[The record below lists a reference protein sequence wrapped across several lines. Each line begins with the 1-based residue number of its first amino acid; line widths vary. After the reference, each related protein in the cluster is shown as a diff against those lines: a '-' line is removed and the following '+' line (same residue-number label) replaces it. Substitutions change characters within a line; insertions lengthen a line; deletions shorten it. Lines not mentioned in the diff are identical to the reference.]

1 MLIVQHM
8 LWKVVRDDGCYF
20 LRRRRESNL
29 TEKDASVRKDL
40 DDLTTG
46 QRPAPSWTEQG
57 VISKSKRNSE
67 FMKYQ
72 INWRHSFLVVV
83 AAKGLF
89 IHRVEICCDHNKIFS
104 RFFDVEEENKCLLII
119 FILRL
124 CENNKTKR
132 KQTCFIGKRSDG
144 LRTGSSNGE
153 HMKHITTKQFQTTK
167 LLQSGLEFFWHLESW
182 DRTEG

>member
-1 MLIVQHM
+1 M
-8 LWKVVRDDGCYF
+8 VRDDSCYF

-29 TEKDASVRKDL
+29 TEKDASARKDL

-46 QRPAPSWTEQG
+46 QRPASSWTEQG
-57 VISKSKRNSE
+57 VINKSKRNSE

-72 INWRHSFLVVV
+72 INGRHFFLVVV

-89 IHRVEICCDHNKIFS
+89 IHRVEICCDPNKIFS

-132 KQTCFIGKRSDG
+132 KQTSIIGKRSDG

-167 LLQSGLEFFWHLESW
+167 LLQSGLEFFWQLES
-182 DRTEG
+182 